1 MIYIKMNKN
10 DSSRK
15 NPDWVTNLVIVTL
28 ETLNDNSLRNTI
40 INLETLLFEVCFDH
54 YRPL

>member
-15 NPDWVTNLVIVTL
+15 NPDWITNLVIVTL

-40 INLETLLFEVCFDH
+40 INLETFQVML
-54 YRPL
+54 PT